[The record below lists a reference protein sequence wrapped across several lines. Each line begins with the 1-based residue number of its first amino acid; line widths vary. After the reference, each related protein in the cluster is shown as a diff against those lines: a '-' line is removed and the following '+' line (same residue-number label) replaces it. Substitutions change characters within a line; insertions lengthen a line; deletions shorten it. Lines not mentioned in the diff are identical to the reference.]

1 MLINCNISGPEGS
14 GKKQLVY
21 TVCTETDSVLF
32 DISASNIVGKYP
44 GKSGLTMLMH
54 LVSKV
59 SRLVQ
64 PSVIFIDECE
74 KTFVRKV
81 QKGDKSDPKRLKKD
95 LPKLI
100 KNITSEDRVMLIGT
114 TSRPWD
120 CDQKLLVQAYQQ
132 NILIPKPNHA
142 DMVIVW
148 KHLLSPY
155 KILRNFDCGSIAR
168 LSDGYTIGKY

>member
-1 MLINCNISGPEGS
+1 MTIGAEGS

-21 TVCTETDSVLF
+21 TVCTETDSILF

-59 SRLVQ
+59 SRLLQ
-64 PSVIFIDECE
+64 PAVIFLDECE

-95 LPKLI
+95 LPKLVKGMYI
-100 KNITSEDRVMLIGT
+100 
-114 TSRPWD
+114 
-120 CDQKLLVQAYQQ
+120 
-132 NILIPKPNHA
+132 H
-142 DMVIVW
+142 
-148 KHLLSPY
+148 
-155 KILRNFDCGSIAR
+155 SIF
-168 LSDGYTIGKY
+168 K